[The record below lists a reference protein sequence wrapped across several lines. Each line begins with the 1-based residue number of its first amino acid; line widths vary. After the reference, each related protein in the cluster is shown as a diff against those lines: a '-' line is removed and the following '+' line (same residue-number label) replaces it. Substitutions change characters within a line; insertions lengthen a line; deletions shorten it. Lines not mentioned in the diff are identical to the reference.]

1 MRWQLYLCPD
11 PTGKLE
17 VLPKPLAGFRGRKWK
32 ERGERMKMKNGRG
45 GKGRGGEE
53 AEPIKF

>member
-1 MRWQLYLCPD
+1 LKCS
-11 PTGKLE
+11 
-17 VLPKPLAGFRGRKWK
+17 PKPLAGFRGRKWK
-32 ERGERMKMKNGRG
+32 GRGERMKMKNGRG